1 MISLKHTVKRVGK
14 ILTLQKWVK
23 RPYSLMQRAK
33 VTKKNEKSMTDTFVN
48 YFIKDETKNKSE
60 HAATLSGLTIIAS
73 VLGLDVASSSSASM
87 SNYVSRN
94 EVLK

>member
-1 MISLKHTVKRVGK
+1 MVSCKGQRS
-14 ILTLQKWVK
+14 QKNN
-23 RPYSLMQRAK
+23 
-33 VTKKNEKSMTDTFVN
+33 NEKSMTDTFIN

-73 VLGLDVASSSSASM
+73 ILGPNVASSSSASM

-94 EVLK
+94 EYC